1 MTESQVLAFGIGLN
15 VTAGIGAAAFAHLDD
30 RIGSRATIVIAL
42 LALLVCGAGALLAPS
57 AGAFWVAGLALGIFV
72 GPAQAASRS
81 LLARMA
87 PEEQRNQLFGLFTLS
102 GKATAF
108 LGPMLVGM
116 VTLASGSQRVG
127 MTVILGLWLA
137 GLMLLLTVPAD
148 QPARRG

>member
-1 MTESQVLAFGIGLN
+1 
-15 VTAGIGAAAFAHLDD
+15 
-30 RIGSRATIVIAL
+30 
-42 LALLVCGAGALLAPS
+42 
-57 AGAFWVAGLALGIFV
+57 
-72 GPAQAASRS
+72 
-81 LLARMA
+81 MA